1 MYFNY
6 FALQEYIGFTPGDEA
21 TLLLAAQHMESLI
34 SKLGMA
40 IEIMKQFPTC
50 GAQSASGS
58 PSIKFH

>member
-6 FALQEYIGFTPGDEA
+6 FALQEYLGFTPWDEA

-40 IEIMKQFPTC
+40 IEIMEQFPAC
-50 GAQSASGS
+50 GAQSTSGS
-58 PSIKFH
+58 PSIKCH